1 MFSKHE
7 YSMKRP
13 GNNAHLIEGE
23 PHSGSTNK
31 GTNSAAVYVS
41 SPWTGEAS
49 VAPPSFVAAILRH
62 KTAIV
67 VRPAKN
73 LPLIKLSR

>member
-49 VAPPSFVAAILRH
+49 VAPPSFVAAILLRMRRLGSLVPNP
-62 KTAIV
+62 KSEPQ
-67 VRPAKN
+67 R
-73 LPLIKLSR
+73 R